1 MKLLSLELENYQ
13 RIKKEKINFDGQS
26 MAISGRNES
35 GKTTVANA
43 YMWLLTGKSYTNE
56 PKYSPQTVSGD
67 KLAHHLD
74 HSVTAV
80 FESEEGKRF
89 SLKKTYREVW
99 RKKRGSETEELVGGE
114 NLFEIDKVPTKASDF
129 DAFVTD
135 NFGDQEI
142 IQILTKPEY
151 FSETIGWQDRREI
164 VMSLIEDVSDQD
176 VIDSRTDLADLAGY
190 LLKHGAGSDRYTLD
204 ELEQIAR
211 AEKKKAGQKIDEI
224 PSRIDEVTRLMPDKL
239 SKKEISAAAEKL
251 AEEEKS
257 IEMLTAELA
266 AIRATPISSSIALQ
280 IAELEEQM
288 AIKRADYLDKNN
300 QIKERTSDLIMM
312 AKKRN
317 AQFDEEVE
325 HNGRQLLKL
334 ERELG
339 SLEEMLEI
347 YRKSASREFES
358 FWAEDLTCPVCEQDL
373 PEDRIEESKKAF
385 NLRKSQTL
393 EEWKSKIYET
403 EESVKSL
410 EKQIENALKLK
421 PTAEEEKR
429 RQQSE
434 GYIKQLEA
442 ELKELRA
449 YDPSEEDEIQAL
461 AGEVALLKAA
471 SADDEKEKR
480 KEQIAEYES
489 MISDQREKADEV
501 RAILRQADERSKHE
515 DRIVELEDEL
525 SEYAG
530 VFELAE
536 RKLYLIQ
543 QFVMAKADMLTG
555 KINAFF
561 NDERLQFKLFNVLKN
576 GGIEPTCEVL
586 VVSDKGDLVEYKAA
600 NRAGRIN
607 AGLEIIKVLGS
618 KRESLPVL
626 IDNAESVNTLND
638 IGIGQV
644 IAFYV
649 TQNKELKFEAL

>member
-1 MKLLSLELENYQ
+1 MKLLSLELENFQ

-135 NFGDQEI
+135 TFGDQEI

-176 VIDSRTDLADLAGY
+176 IIDSRADLADLAGY

-224 PSRIDEVTRLMPDKL
+224 PSRIDEVTRLMPAKL
-239 SKKEISAAAEKL
+239 SEKEIAAAKAKL
-251 AEEEKS
+251 IEEEKS
-257 IEMLTAELA
+257 LETLSAELS
-266 AIRATPISSSIALQ
+266 AIRATPISSSTALQ

-325 HNGRQLLKL
+325 HNGRQVLKL

-339 SLEEMLEI
+339 SLEEMLEK
-347 YRKSASREFES
+347 YSEAASKVNES
-358 FWAEDLTCPVCEQDL
+358 FWTGDIVCPVCEQDL
-373 PEDRIEESKKAF
+373 PADRIEDSKKAF
-385 NLRKSQTL
+385 NLKKSREA
-393 EEWKSKIYET
+393 EEWQVRIADKKAEIE
-403 EESVKSL
+403 SL

-421 PTAEEEKR
+421 PTAEEENR

-434 GYIKQLEA
+434 GYIKQLEV

-449 YDPSEEDEIQAL
+449 YDPSEEEEIQAL

-480 KEQIAEYES
+480 KEQIAEYEG

-515 DRIVELEDEL
+515 DRIAELEDEL

-536 RKLYLIQ
+536 RKLYLTQ

-555 KINAFF
+555 KINALF
-561 NDERLQFKLFNVLKN
+561 NDERLQFKLFNILKN

-586 VVSDKGDLVEYKAA
+586 VVSDKGDMVEYKAA

-649 TQNKELKFEAL
+649 TQNKELKFVAL